1 MLTAKEFCMTSDH
14 EKLYVFCSCTAAPQ
28 RSPPICPKQF
38 SASKLKCY
46 LKNYS
51 YMYETNIFKKSLN
64 QTLNKIVLLY
74 IIQLHYSR

>member
-14 EKLYVFCSCTAAPQ
+14 EKKLYVFCSCTAAPQ
-28 RSPPICPKQF
+28 RCPKQF

-51 YMYETNIFKKSLN
+51 YVYETNILKKSLKSN
-64 QTLNKIVLLY
+64 FK
-74 IIQLHYSR
+74 

>member
-14 EKLYVFCSCTAAPQ
+14 EKKLYVFCSCTAAPQ

-51 YMYETNIFKKSLN
+51 YMYEKNILKKSLKSN
-64 QTLNKIVLLY
+64 FK
-74 IIQLHYSR
+74 